1 MTDDGYKELESIF
14 NSRDVDRKNNKINNE
29 SVNFNNQ
36 EYIDISHFF
45 EDKDQYL
52 TKKQREKMTNEEMNN
67 NSELKR
73 LMDKAEERYSYYENE
88 RVKKL
93 KMSKSKTYSRKINN
107 VKAPKLVKK
116 ERKFKTYRSSSYT
129 GKRIKYFVT
138 NLGYIILLAGI
149 GVVTVVGTSL
159 LINAVVAFGKDNSKL
174 DTSSNDI
181 AVVRYDES
189 SIDSDILESSISNEF
204 SNSSNEVS
212 NTSNL
217 DINYSKIPIDNEFDE
232 VKILNFLD
240 NTQSGYY
247 VQKYCDKYGVDP
259 YVFSSICNVES
270 GFDHFSCIPGGD
282 FYNGYGVGICQIES
296 PSGNEIGTYDV
307 DGNYNTV
314 VVSMDNMVD
323 EEKNIEAGVISYK
336 DNVDRLYYVLSNKYK
351 DVDDSILKAATVY
364 FSIPCY
370 NMGLPAMMYIIENYD
385 VIRDN
390 QFCFQQFQEGLT
402 YIHNNP
408 SALVPGWEGL
418 YGNDKYF
425 EKVWSCLPPNQ
436 EINTFVD
443 DEFVAVDTSYIRPA
457 ISQNQNAK
465 VI

>member
-1 MTDDGYKELESIF
+1 MANDGYKELEIIF
-14 NSRDVDRKNNKINNE
+14 NSRDNDKKDSFINK
-29 SVNFNNQ
+29 VNVENRNKHF
-36 EYIDISHFF
+36 EDEIDIS
-45 EDKDQYL
+45 
-52 TKKQREKMTNEEMNN
+52 KMMERAG
-67 NSELKR
+67 KR
-73 LMDKAEERYSYYENE
+73 LEAYERQRNLEIKEIQDN
-88 RVKKL
+88 RKNLRKKIY
-93 KMSKSKTYSRKINN
+93 KKS
-107 VKAPKLVKK
+107 PKLIKK
-116 ERKFKTYRSSSYT
+116 ERKFKVHRNNFYI
-129 GKRIKYFVT
+129 GKKIK
-138 NLGYIILLAGI
+138 NIISNMGYIILLSGVGI
-149 GVVTVVGTSL
+149 VTVVGTCL
-159 LINAVVAFGKDNSKL
+159 LFDAVIAFGEDNTKL
-174 DTSSNDI
+174 DINSNDI
-181 AVVRYDES
+181 TVIRYDES
-189 SIDSDILESSISNEF
+189 SNDSDILENSISNEF
-204 SNSSNEVS
+204 SNTFDEVS
-212 NTSNL
+212 IASNS
-217 DINYSKIPIDNEFDE
+217 DINYSKIPIENSFDE
-232 VKILNFLD
+232 EKILNFLD

-247 VQKYCDKYGVDP
+247 VKKYCDKYGVDP

-307 DGNYNTV
+307 EGNYNSI

-370 NMGLPAMMYIIENYD
+370 NMGLPAMMYIIDNYN
-385 VIRDN
+385 VIKDN
-390 QFCFQQFQEGLT
+390 EFCFQQFQDGLT
-402 YIHNNP
+402 YIHHNP
-408 SALVPGWEGL
+408 SALVSGWEGL

-443 DEFVAVDTSYIRPA
+443 DSYVSVNTSYVRPA
-457 ISQNQNAK
+457 ISQNQSAR